1 MHDFAK
7 SGTAAKRIILIA
19 AGKAPLKNMN
29 GLAAGGEGSI
39 HRLLFR
45 RQRRSLA
52 PDIIN
57 RIESVER
64 HGILAARPGNPLP
77 FLAKNCLT
85 SAFFL
90 VRKLKNIDSI

>member
-29 GLAAGGEGSI
+29 ALAAGGEGSI

-52 PDIIN
+52 PDIKN
-57 RIESVER
+57 RI
-64 HGILAARPGNPLP
+64 AARPGNPLP

-85 SAFFL
+85 PAFFL
-90 VRKLKNIDSI
+90 VVKLKNIDSI

>member
-45 RQRRSLA
+45 RQRRSLG
-52 PDIIN
+52 PDIKN
-57 RIESVER
+57 RIGGAPR
-64 HGILAARPGNPLP
+64 HPRRPARQPPAVSRQKL
-77 FLAKNCLT
+77 LDARV
-85 SAFFL
+85 FFGHET
-90 VRKLKNIDSI
+90 KKY